1 MRFTSFARTDFGGR
15 GRFIY
20 RLRFRLRLRLPNVS
34 TWAGGLTTKVVG
46 CGGWSIHHSYT
57 DNEVVLLRSTSCWDS
72 KPLRV
77 EYISEKTQLLYLAYA
92 KREILLQH

>member
-1 MRFTSFARTDFGGR
+1 MKAPFFWRK
-15 GRFIY
+15 
-20 RLRFRLRLRLPNVS
+20 P
-34 TWAGGLTTKVVG
+34 KK
-46 CGGWSIHHSYT
+46 YT
-57 DNEVVLLRSTSCWDS
+57 DNEMLLLRYTSCWDS